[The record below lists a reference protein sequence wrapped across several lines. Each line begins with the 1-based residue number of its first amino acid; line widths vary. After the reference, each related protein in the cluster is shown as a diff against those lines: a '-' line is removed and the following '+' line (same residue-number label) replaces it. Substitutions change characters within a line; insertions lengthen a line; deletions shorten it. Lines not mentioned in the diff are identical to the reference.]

1 MTPRPFPLP
10 VPRPGT
16 GAKIKDDTHGLLPRQ
31 TGPCF
36 GEDGPIGPPAP
47 LLPTPEQVF
56 KEHAPRIYRLA
67 LRMMGSEAD
76 AEDVT
81 SEVLLQVVR
90 KLHTFRGE
98 SSLAT
103 WLHRVTANAAL
114 ALRRQRACQKERP
127 LAGAAEQALADG
139 PRAGRPVPPSSP
151 DQKAEGRELGRLIE
165 EAVADLPPCYRE
177 VFVLSDVDGLPNA
190 EIGRRLGLSLPAV
203 KSRLHRARLMMR
215 HSLARHFEE
224 PATTGSRRPPAGR

>member
-1 MTPRPFPLP
+1 M
-10 VPRPGT
+10 
-16 GAKIKDDTHGLLPRQ
+16 
-31 TGPCF
+31 
-36 GEDGPIGPPAP
+36 PPAHYSEEEAAATQP
-47 LLPTPEQVF
+47 AGAPTPERVF
-56 KEHAPRIYRLA
+56 CEHAPRVYRLA
-67 LRMMGSEAD
+67 LRMLDNDAD

-139 PRAGRPVPPSSP
+139 PRAGRPVPPSAP

-177 VFVLSDVDGLPNA
+177 VFVLSDMDGLPNA

-203 KSRLHRARLMMR
+203 KSRLHRARAMLR
-215 HSLARHFEE
+215 EALSPHLAQ
-224 PATTGSRRPPAGR
+224 

>member
-1 MTPRPFPLP
+1 MPTRPFPLP
-10 VPRPGT
+10 IPRPGMGT
-16 GAKIKDDTHGLLPRQ
+16 DRKDGTHVSCPGQ
-31 TGPCF
+31 TQCF
-36 GEDGPIGPPAP
+36 GEDGSIPTAAP

-98 SSLAT
+98 STLAT
-103 WLHRVTANAAL
+103 WLHRVTTNAAL

-139 PRAGRPVPPSSP
+139 SRAGRPGPPTAP
-151 DQKAEGRELGRLIE
+151 DQRAEGREMGRLIE

-190 EIGRRLGLSLPAV
+190 EIGRRLDLSLPAV
-203 KSRLHRARLMMR
+203 KSRLHRARAMLR
-215 HSLARHFEE
+215 QSLVAYYRRREE
-224 PATTGSRRPPAGR
+224 